1 MGTSTES
8 LYLYNLPFPR
18 QFLTR
23 LMDQLSTHSPP
34 ESKHDE
40 NIVAGTRTGYHQSLN
55 SFSKLSSSQ
64 LSKVKPLMLT
74 LHCLFPNELLLA
86 LDILD
91 RRLVRRL
98 TVENADD
105 ENIFNASNT
114 TKGRGTVLHAQSQ
127 QNDTTWQRRTAEEEE
142 QLFFVRSTSATSSGR
157 SHAGIEKNYEVRLQA
172 WNCTCPAFALSV
184 LQGMELSDDVEPS
197 LCQNDAEDGQGDCR
211 FGGTLTRD
219 CFTKYPPVCKH
230 LLACILV
237 AWCPALFGGGMED
250 QGRVNAEELA
260 GWCAGWGG

>member
-1 MGTSTES
+1 METSTES
-8 LYLYNLPFPR
+8 LYNLPFPR

-23 LMDQLSTHSPP
+23 LIDELSALSPP
-34 ESKHDE
+34 ESKYDD
-40 NIVAGTRTGYHQSLN
+40 NIVAGTRTGYHQSRN
-55 SFSKLSSSQ
+55 NFSKLSTSQ

-91 RRLVRRL
+91 RRLVRRF
-98 TVENADD
+98 TVENEDD

-114 TKGRGTVLHAQSQ
+114 TKERGAALHAQPQ
-127 QNDTTWQRRTAEEEE
+127 QNDTTWQRRRTAEEEE
-142 QLFFVRSTSATSSGR
+142 EIFFVRSTSATSSGR

-184 LQGMELSDDVEPS
+184 FRGMELFDDVEPS
-197 LCQNDAEDGQGDCR
+197 LCQDDVEDGQGDCR

-219 CFTKYPPVCKH
+219 SVTTYPPVCKH
-230 LLACILV
+230 LLACILG
-237 AWCPALFGGGMED
+237 ARCPALFGSGMED
-250 QGRVNAEELA
+250 RGRVNAEELA